1 MFKRIKLILIATIIL
16 SGCSTT
22 NNESNKETKSVPE
35 EMEASKYV
43 GQGFQPPAEKDAIE
57 FAKKHKDKIAKRGEQ
72 FFEQFFMDNF
82 GLKVKATNVVGS
94 GDGVEV
100 YVHCDDHDIV
110 FNASIPFDKSIIDS
124 DSSLRSEDKGD
135 DMSTLVGTV
144 LSGFE
149 YRAHK
154 EELDNLTEVLKE
166 YKSKYKYTGYTENAI
181 MKTQNSG
188 FRNEYY
194 YLTAIPY
201 TLDEYKRYFQPLIK
215 EDDKS
220 FRDGMRN
227 SKKQLKDKS
236 RPYVV
241 TTLFSTKDNFT
252 KDNTIDEMIDFSEVL
267 KKKKNIPHD
276 LNVSLQ
282 ISNKYINTTRPNYSK
297 KDVIEV
303 GVFNHEK
310 ANTND

>member
-22 NNESNKETKSVPE
+22 NNESNNETKSVPE

-57 FAKKHKDKIAKRGEQ
+57 FAKKHRKEFEKVGEQ
-72 FFEQFFMDNF
+72 FFKDNF

-282 ISNKYINTTRPNYSK
+282 ISNKYINTKRPNYSK
-297 KDVIEV
+297 KEVIEV

>member
-1 MFKRIKLILIATIIL
+1 MFKRTKLILIATILL

-22 NNESNKETKSVPE
+22 NNESNNETKSVPE

-57 FAKKHKDKIAKRGEQ
+57 FSKKHKDKIAKRG
-72 FFEQFFMDNF
+72 EQFFMDNF

-100 YVHCDDHDIV
+100 FVHCDDHDIV
-110 FNASIPFDKSIIDS
+110 FNASIPFDKSIIES

-241 TTLFSTKDNFT
+241 TTLFSTKDN
-252 KDNTIDEMIDFSEVL
+252 TIDEMIDFSEVL

-282 ISNKYINTTRPNYSK
+282 ISNKYINTKRPNYSK
-297 KDVIEV
+297 KEVIEV

>member
-1 MFKRIKLILIATIIL
+1 MLKKAKLILIATLLL
-16 SGCSTT
+16 SVCSAIE
-22 NNESNKETKSVPE
+22 NESKKDRNTETKSVPE

-57 FAKKHKDKIAKRGEQ
+57 FAKKHKDKIAKRG
-72 FFEQFFMDNF
+72 EQFFMDNF

-154 EELDNLTEVLKE
+154 EKYDNLYKFFKE
-166 YKSKYKYTGYTENAI
+166 NEKKYQYTGFTKEAINKTEN
-181 MKTQNSG
+181 SG
-188 FRNEYY
+188 YENEYFYIVANIPTLQEYRKY
-194 YLTAIPY
+194 Y
-201 TLDEYKRYFQPLIK
+201 EPLIK
-215 EDDKS
+215 KNNLN
-220 FRDGMRN
+220 FKKGM
-227 SKKQLKDKS
+227 KQARKGVGYKAAIE
-236 RPYVV
+236 VH
-241 TTLFSTKDNFT
+241 TTLFSRSSNFSKDKKLDDVLDLSESTKKLHLNFENT
-252 KDNTIDEMIDFSEVL
+252 KIFLQLAKSTISTNRV
-267 KKKKNIPHD
+267 
-276 LNVSLQ
+276 
-282 ISNKYINTTRPNYSK
+282 NYS
-297 KDVIEV
+297 DNESIRIEV
-303 GVFNHEK
+303 E
-310 ANTND
+310 